1 MPHLHR
7 RLTALA
13 LAATLGLGTAAPLAA
28 QSGRVEDRASFD
40 IVLRGITAGRLAFA
54 AAQEGNRYSV
64 SGRLEST
71 GIAAMLRRFLYTAES
86 GGSISQGR
94 YAPARYSENADTGRR
109 QSRSSMEFR
118 GGRPV
123 NVVNEPAR
131 DPRPYDVDP
140 GTIRGA
146 VDPVTALY
154 ATLRDV
160 DAGREC
166 AFDQSM
172 FDGRRATRITLSA
185 PQRQGDRV
193 TCSGEYRRVAG
204 FSPEDMAEKTR
215 FPFSLTYAP
224 AGDGRMRVVEVSTD
238 TLYGKA
244 LMKRR

>member
-1 MPHLHR
+1 MIR
-7 RLTALA
+7 RRFPAIA
-13 LAATLGLGTAAPLAA
+13 LAATLGLAVATPMAA
-28 QSGRVEDRASFD
+28 QSARIEDRASFD
-40 IVLRGITAGRLAFA
+40 IILRGITAGRLSIA
-54 AAQEGNRYSV
+54 AAQEGSRYSV

-71 GIAAMLRRFLYTAES
+71 GIAAMLRRFQYTAEA
-86 GGSISQGR
+86 GGSITQGR

-118 GGRPV
+118 GGRPA

-140 GTIRGA
+140 ATMRGA

-160 DAGREC
+160 DAGGEC
-166 AFDQSM
+166 AFDQNM

-185 PQRQGDRV
+185 PQRQGDTV
-193 TCSGEYRRVAG
+193 TCSGVYSRVAG

-215 FPFSLTYAP
+215 FPFTLTYAP